1 MDHDIVRFVFGVF
14 GNISGVLILLSPTY
28 GMPSVSKHNVLV
40 LTINVTGAAV
50 ESIYVLIF
58 LIYAPQ
64 KEKAR
69 ILGLLALGLSV
80 VASVAFVSVFALHG
94 NSRKLFAG
102 FAACIFCVI
111 MYASPLSIMRTVIK
125 TRSVEYM
132 PFSLSL
138 FVFFGGTSWF
148 IYGLRGNDL
157 FLTVPNGL
165 GCGLGAVQLIFYI
178 RHYISQGSHKEALLA
193 YTQFRRTGIYH
204 FCIVPLILKACASLS
219 LIRHGRALRCES
231 LKMGVEYNVVVGT
244 SLFSVYAKCG
254 DVLCSRKV
262 FDEMPER
269 NVITWNAMIGGY
281 TVNGNIKEASVLFE
295 RMGERSA
302 VTWIETIDGFAK
314 SGGIVI
320 ARELFERV
328 PVGMKN
334 VATWTVMVNG
344 YARNGEMEA
353 AKEVFDAMPIRNFF
367 AWSCMVSG
375 YCKRGDVEAAKAVF
389 DKIPER
395 NLVNWNSLISGLAQ
409 NGFCEEAL
417 DAFAKMQSEGFE
429 PDEVTLASALSAC
442 ANLGLLDVGKDIH
455 ETIVHKGIRLN
466 HFILNGL
473 VDMYAKCGDLSNA
486 RLMFEKI
493 SDRNECCWNTMIS
506 GYAIH
511 GQFKEALELFGRME
525 ASSERP
531 NDLTFLSILSACA
544 HGGFVEEGMETFA
557 KMEKR
562 GLTAS
567 IRHYGCII
575 DLLGRAG
582 RLKEAYDLVK
592 RMPVTP
598 NDTGWG
604 ALLGACRVHLDTDMA
619 ERVLE
624 EVGRY
629 SDSGSCNDSHHLLL
643 TNIYAASNEWEKA
656 EMMRTIVLENR
667 FQKAPGHSSY
677 MHNNLEMSFCATIT

>member
-1 MDHDIVRFVFGVF
+1 MH
-14 GNISGVLILLSPTY
+14 
-28 GMPSVSKHNVLV
+28 
-40 LTINVTGAAV
+40 
-50 ESIYVLIF
+50 
-58 LIYAPQ
+58 
-64 KEKAR
+64 
-69 ILGLLALGLSV
+69 
-80 VASVAFVSVFALHG
+80 
-94 NSRKLFAG
+94 
-102 FAACIFCVI
+102 
-111 MYASPLSIMRTVIK
+111 
-125 TRSVEYM
+125 
-132 PFSLSL
+132 
-138 FVFFGGTSWF
+138 
-148 IYGLRGNDL
+148 
-157 FLTVPNGL
+157 
-165 GCGLGAVQLIFYI
+165 
-178 RHYISQGSHKEALLA
+178 
-193 YTQFRRTGIYH
+193 
-204 FCIVPLILKACASLS
+204 
-219 LIRHGRALRCES
+219 CES

-244 SLFSVYAKCG
+244 SLVSMYAKCG
-254 DVLCSRKV
+254 DVLRSRKV

-302 VTWIETIDGFAK
+302 VTWIEMIDGFAK
-314 SGGIVI
+314 SGEIVI
-320 ARELFERV
+320 ARELFEGV

-334 VATWTVMVNG
+334 VATWTVMVDG

-389 DKIPER
+389 DMIPEW
-395 NLVNWNSLISGLAQ
+395 NLVNWNSLISGFAQ

-429 PDEVTLASALSAC
+429 PDEVTLASALSPC
-442 ANLGLLDVGKDIH
+442 ANLGLLDVGKEIH
-455 ETIVHKGIRLN
+455 ETIAHKGIKLN

-511 GQFKEALELFGRME
+511 GQCKEALELFGRME

-557 KMEKR
+557 KMEKC

-598 NDTGWG
+598 NDTVWG
-604 ALLGACRVHLDTDMA
+604 ALLGACRVHLDTAMA
-619 ERVLE
+619 DRVLE

-629 SDSGSCNDSHHLLL
+629 SDCGSCNDSHHLLL
-643 TNIYAASNEWEKA
+643 SNIYAASNEWEKA
-656 EMMRTIVLENR
+656 EMMRTVVLEKR

-677 MHNNLEMSFCATIT
+677 MLNNPETSFCATIT